1 MNKGLNKLDWRVFSH
16 LYFLHSLNFWES
28 IHMWER
34 SKDSDKDIANATTM
48 VDCAVIMDDTS
59 SRSVLMG
66 TFMIDEDF
74 IATCDSV
81 FD

>member
-1 MNKGLNKLDWRVFSH
+1 
-16 LYFLHSLNFWES
+16 
-28 IHMWER
+28 MWER
-34 SKDSDKDIANATTM
+34 SKDSDKDIANAATM

-66 TFMIDEDF
+66 AFMIDEDF

>member
-1 MNKGLNKLDWRVFSH
+1 
-16 LYFLHSLNFWES
+16 
-28 IHMWER
+28 MWER
-34 SKDSDKDIANATTM
+34 SKDSDKNIANATTV

-81 FD
+81 FDKVVSAGDDLGLDRDDFH

>member
-1 MNKGLNKLDWRVFSH
+1 
-16 LYFLHSLNFWES
+16 
-28 IHMWER
+28 MWER

-66 TFMIDEDF
+66 AFMIDEDF

-81 FD
+81 FDKIVSAGDYLGLDRDDFQ